1 MEKCR
6 KKYTD
11 WKLERKIQMKKINF
25 KKLYKRLLIL
35 IFMVYVM
42 YTFVMQQQTLNAYK
56 AEEIKYNQEIEEA
69 QAEQEKLMATKQNIN
84 SNEYIEQ
91 IAREKLD
98 MYLPNERVYIDIG
111 K

>member
-1 MEKCR
+1 MKNVEKNI
-6 KKYTD
+6 YIE
-11 WKLERKIQMKKINF
+11 KLEIAILMKKVNF

-35 IFMVYVM
+35 VFMIYVI

-56 AEEIKYNQEIEEA
+56 IEENKYNQEIEA
-69 QAEQEKLMATKQNIN
+69 KQDKLTSIKNNVN

-91 IAREKLD
+91 IAREKLN

>member
-11 WKLERKIQMKKINF
+11 WKLERKVQMKKINF

-35 IFMVYVM
+35 VFMVYVI

-56 AEEIKYNQEIEEA
+56 AEENKYQQEIQKA
-69 QAEQEKLMATKQNIN
+69 QTEQ
-84 SNEYIEQ
+84 EYIEQ

>member
-11 WKLERKIQMKKINF
+11 WKLERKIQMKKINL

-35 IFMVYVM
+35 VFMVYVM

-56 AEEIKYNQEIEEA
+56 AEEDKYQQEIEKA
-69 QAEQEKLMATKQNIN
+69 QTEQEKLIATKQNIN

>member
-1 MEKCR
+1 
-6 KKYTD
+6 
-11 WKLERKIQMKKINF
+11 MKKLSF
-25 KKLYKRLLIL
+25 KKIYKRLLIL
-35 IFMVYVM
+35 VFMIYVI
-42 YTFVMQQQTLNAYK
+42 YTFIMQQQTLNAYK
-56 AEEIKYNQEIEEA
+56 AEESKYNQEIEKAKE
-69 QAEQEKLMATKQNIN
+69 EQEKLVATKNNIN

>member
-11 WKLERKIQMKKINF
+11 WKLERKIQMKKINL

-35 IFMVYVM
+35 VFMVYVM

-56 AEEIKYNQEIEEA
+56 AEENKYQQEIEKA
-69 QAEQEKLMATKQNIN
+69 QTEQEKLIATKQNIN

>member
-1 MEKCR
+1 
-6 KKYTD
+6 
-11 WKLERKIQMKKINF
+11 MKKINF

-35 IFMVYVM
+35 VFMVYVI

-56 AEEIKYNQEIEEA
+56 AEENKYQQEIQKA
-69 QAEQEKLMATKQNIN
+69 QTEQEKLIATKQNIN

>member
-1 MEKCR
+1 
-6 KKYTD
+6 
-11 WKLERKIQMKKINF
+11 MKKVNL

-35 IFMVYVM
+35 AFSIYVI
-42 YTFVMQQQTLNAYK
+42 YTFIMQQQTLNAYK
-56 AEEIKYNQEIEEA
+56 AEENKYNEEIEKA
-69 QAEQEKLMATKQNIN
+69 QEQQEKLIATKNSIN